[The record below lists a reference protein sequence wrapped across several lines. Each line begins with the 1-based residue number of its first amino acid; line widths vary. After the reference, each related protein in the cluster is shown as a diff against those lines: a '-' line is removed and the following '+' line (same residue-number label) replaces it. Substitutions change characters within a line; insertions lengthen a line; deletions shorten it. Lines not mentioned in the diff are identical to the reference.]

1 MARSEPE
8 MRPLT
13 DEEYEDAREALKELR
28 AKTKE
33 YLAEDLGGEPEEYE
47 VDYPRA
53 KRLDE

>member
-8 MRPLT
+8 VRPLT
-13 DEEYEDAREALKELR
+13 DEEHEDIREALKELR

-33 YLAEDLGGEPEEYE
+33 YLAEDLGGESEDYE

-53 KRLDE
+53 ERLDE